1 MKKVMAI
8 DINVII
14 LIITFIAITWTA
26 IETRRIA
33 NETIRLNL
41 KPLIFRSGQIVG
53 WKILSLEDMKQA
65 NNLQPTLEFTN
76 LKNTATDITGYI
88 ILDNKKYNLV
98 FNGNVRGANLENNGV
113 MKAIYNVK
121 WSWLPQNG
129 GLLATYEKNKFEI
142 SEKKNQI
149 YLLYKDIQGNSYY
162 SSEDENFSP
171 LSEII
176 EKQISF

>member
-113 MKAIYNVK
+113 I
-121 WSWLPQNG
+121 
-129 GLLATYEKNKFEI
+129 
-142 SEKKNQI
+142 
-149 YLLYKDIQGNSYY
+149 
-162 SSEDENFSP
+162 FSR
-171 LSEII
+171 I
-176 EKQISF
+176 F